1 MRPTTMYGV
10 CKVTGE
16 MLGDYYHSRFGVDTV
31 RCVSPD

>member
-16 MLGDYYHSRFGVDTV
+16 MLGDYYHSRFGVDTRSV
-31 RCVSPD
+31 RFPD